1 MSFITALGSADVLV
15 ALAVLVGGGIIELPL
30 EYHFKRLIAHHPFGD
45 WIWDALGASL
55 LRALVIVCFVLVAY
69 PALFGLRDAPAI
81 ADLLAQGALRLTNLI
96 NVAFVLSL
104 LLPLLPLFRRRV
116 SLVLIAQGLVA
127 TAMVFGWYADWLGA
141 VSIGPWPGLAPL
153 VIVCGV
159 AFLVHL
165 IVLPIGQTLGQH
177 LDGICGTQ
185 GFADIVPHA
194 VALVAQGPTILI
206 YGYALGQQL
215 AA

>member
-1 MSFITALGSADVLV
+1 MSSTAALASGDILV
-15 ALAVLVGGGIIELPL
+15 ALAVLIGGGMVELPL
-30 EYHFKRLIAHHPFGD
+30 EYQFKRLLAHHPVGN
-45 WIWDALGASL
+45 WIWDVLGASL
-55 LRALVIVCFVLVAY
+55 FRAIVMVGFVLVAY
-69 PALFGLRDAPAI
+69 PALFGLRQAPAI

-104 LLPLLPLFRRRV
+104 LLPLLPLFRQQAG
-116 SLVLIAQGLVA
+116 LVMIVQGIVA

-153 VIVCGV
+153 MVVCGV
-159 AFLVHL
+159 AFVVHQ
-165 IVLPIGQTLGQH
+165 IALPIGHTLGQR
-177 LDGICGTQ
+177 LDDLCGSH
-185 GFADIVPHA
+185 GLDRIVPHA
-194 VALVAQGPTILI
+194 TALVAQGPTILI